1 VPSDPEGPTVG
12 PPVPG
17 VPEGGVRD
25 AEVPD
30 DVAVE
35 GAGDLAASAE
45 TPAVELDDIH
55 VAFGGNVVLDG
66 VSLAVGRGFTGL
78 IGPNGAGKTTC
89 LNVISGYLRPNTGTV
104 RLGGREITGRPPNR
118 VAELGVSRTFQAPR
132 LVPNLSAVANV
143 LVGAH
148 RHFRRGHFAELFGSR
163 PARRQEREQE
173 DRARELLDTFG
184 LGADA
189 DRPAGAFPIGS
200 QKIIE
205 VSRALLNDPSLA
217 LLDEPAA
224 GLGAEDVDRLV
235 TGLTAWVGRKDG
247 AVVIIEHDLGLISR
261 LCPQVAVLHFGRI
274 IRSGRPD
281 DVLHDDVVVEAYLGA
296 DFVVD
301 R

>member
-1 VPSDPEGPTVG
+1 
-12 PPVPG
+12 
-17 VPEGGVRD
+17 
-25 AEVPD
+25 VPD
-30 DVAVE
+30 EVAVE
-35 GAGDLAASAE
+35 GAGALAAATE
-45 TPAVELDDIH
+45 VPAVELSDIH
-55 VAFGGNVVLDG
+55 VAFGGNVVLTG
-66 VSLAVGRGFTGL
+66 VSLSVGRGFTGL

-89 LNVISGYLRPNTGTV
+89 LNVISGYLRPDSGTV
-104 RLGGREITGRPPNR
+104 RLGGQEITGRAPNR
-118 VAELGVSRTFQAPR
+118 IAGLGVSRTFQAPR

-143 LVGAH
+143 MVGAH
-148 RHFRRGHFAELFGSR
+148 RHFRRGHLAELLGSR
-163 PARRQEREQE
+163 VTRRQEREQE
-173 DRARELLDTFG
+173 ARARELLTTFG
-184 LGADA
+184 LGATA
-189 DRPAGAFPIGS
+189 DRPAGSFPIGS

-235 TGLTAWVGRKDG
+235 TGLTAWVARSDG

-281 DVLHDDVVVEAYLGA
+281 DVLEDPVVVEAYLGA

>member
-1 VPSDPEGPTVG
+1 
-12 PPVPG
+12 

-25 AEVPD
+25 AVVPD

-35 GAGDLAASAE
+35 GAGDLAEPTE

-66 VSLAVGRGFTGL
+66 VSLSVGSGFTGL

-89 LNVISGYLRPNTGTV
+89 LNVISGYLRPDAGTV
-104 RLGGREITGRPPNR
+104 RLGGQAITGRPPNR
-118 VAELGVSRTFQAPR
+118 VAELGVSRTFQSPR

-148 RHFRRGHFAELFGSR
+148 RHFRRGHLAELFGSGQ
-163 PARRQEREQE
+163 ARRHEREQE
-173 DRARELLDTFG
+173 ARARDLLDTFG
-184 LGADA
+184 LGANA
-189 DRPAGAFPIGS
+189 DRPAGSFPIGS

-235 TGLTAWVGRKDG
+235 AGLTAWVGRSDG

>member
-1 VPSDPEGPTVG
+1 
-12 PPVPG
+12 

-25 AEVPD
+25 AVVPD

-35 GAGDLAASAE
+35 GAGDLAEAAE
-45 TPAVELDDIH
+45 VPAVELADIH
-55 VAFGGNVVLDG
+55 VAFGGNVVLAG
-66 VSLAVGRGFTGL
+66 VSLSVGQGFTGL

-89 LNVISGYLRPNTGTV
+89 LNVISGYLRPDSGAV
-104 RLGGREITGRPPNR
+104 RLGGEEITGRAPNR
-118 VAELGVSRTFQAPR
+118 IAALGVSRTFQSPR

-143 LVGAH
+143 MVGAH
-148 RHFRRGHFAELFGSR
+148 RHFRRGHLAELLGSGV
-163 PARRQEREQE
+163 ARRQEKEQE
-173 DRARELLDTFG
+173 DRARELLTTFG
-184 LGADA
+184 LGSTA
-189 DRPAGAFPIGS
+189 DRPAGSFPIGS

-235 TGLTAWVGRKDG
+235 TGLTAWVARSDG

-281 DVLHDDVVVEAYLGA
+281 DVLEDAVVVEAYLGA

>member
-1 VPSDPEGPTVG
+1 VPSDPQLPAA
-12 PPVPG
+12 G
-17 VPEGGVRD
+17 VPEDGVHD
-25 AEVPD
+25 AVVPD

-35 GAGDLAASAE
+35 GAGALAEPAE
-45 TPAVELDDIH
+45 TPAVELSDIH

-66 VSLAVGRGFTGL
+66 VSLSVGSGFTGL

-89 LNVISGYLRPNTGTV
+89 LNVISGYLRPGAGTV
-104 RLGGREITGRPPNR
+104 RLGGQEITGRPPNR
-118 VAELGVSRTFQAPR
+118 VAALGVSRTFQAPR

-148 RHFRRGHFAELFGSR
+148 RHFRRGHFAELFGSGQ
-163 PARRQEREQE
+163 ARRQEREQE
-173 DRARELLDTFG
+173 ARARDLLDTFG
-184 LGADA
+184 LGTNA
-189 DRPAGAFPIGS
+189 DRPAGSFPIGS

-235 TGLTAWVGRKDG
+235 TGLTAWVGRSEG

-281 DVLHDDVVVEAYLGA
+281 DVLHDDLVVEAYLGA

>member
-1 VPSDPEGPTVG
+1 VPSDASPGID
-12 PPVPG
+12 G
-17 VPEGGVRD
+17 VPDELPPPAPAVAEGG
-25 AEVPD
+25 
-30 DVAVE
+30 
-35 GAGDLAASAE
+35 DLTAPSV
-45 TPAVELDDIH
+45 TPAVDLADVH
-55 VAFGGNVVLDG
+55 KAFGGNVVLDG
-66 VSLAVGRGFTGL
+66 VSLSVGRGFTGL

-89 LNVISGYLRPNTGTV
+89 LNVISGYLRPDSGTV
-104 RLGGREITGRPPNR
+104 RLAGEEVTGRAPHR
-118 VAELGVSRTFQAPR
+118 IAALGVSRTFQSPR

-143 LVGAH
+143 MVGAH
-148 RHFRRGHFAELFGSR
+148 RHFRVGHLGELFGSR
-163 PARRQEREQE
+163 AARRDEKLQEE
-173 DRARELLDTFG
+173 RARELLSTFG

-189 DRPAGAFPIGS
+189 DRAAGGIPIGS

-205 VSRALLNDPSLA
+205 VCRALLNDPSLA

-235 TGLTAWVGRKDG
+235 NGLTAWVGARDA

-296 DFVVD
+296 DFVAD

>member
-1 VPSDPEGPTVG
+1 VLSDPEVPA
-12 PPVPG
+12 PG

-25 AEVPD
+25 AVVPD

-35 GAGDLAASAE
+35 GAGDLAEAAQ
-45 TPAVELDDIH
+45 TPAVELTDIH
-55 VAFGGNVVLDG
+55 MAFGGNVVLDG
-66 VSLAVGRGFTGL
+66 VSLSVGSGFTGL

-89 LNVISGYLRPNTGTV
+89 LNVISGYLRPDAGTV
-104 RLGGREITGRPPNR
+104 RLGGQEITGRPPNR

-148 RHFRRGHFAELFGSR
+148 RHFGRGHLAELFGSR
-163 PARRQEREQE
+163 QGRRQEREQE
-173 DRARELLDTFG
+173 ARARDLLDTFG
-184 LGADA
+184 LGGNA
-189 DRPAGAFPIGS
+189 DRPAGSFPIGS

-235 TGLTAWVGRKDG
+235 AGLTSWVGRSDG

-281 DVLHDDVVVEAYLGA
+281 DVLRDDVVVEAYLGA
-296 DFVVD
+296 DFHVD

>member
-1 VPSDPEGPTVG
+1 MHDVAVPN
-12 PPVPG
+12 
-17 VPEGGVRD
+17 
-25 AEVPD
+25 

-35 GAGDLAASAE
+35 GAGDLAGSAR
-45 TPAVELDDIH
+45 TPAVELSDIH
-55 VAFGGNVVLDG
+55 VAFGGNVVLD
-66 VSLAVGRGFTGL
+66 SLSLSVGSGFTGL

-89 LNVISGYLRPNTGTV
+89 LNVISGYLRPTRGAV
-104 RLGGREITGRPPNR
+104 HLAGQDVTGRHPNR
-118 VAELGVSRTFQAPR
+118 IAGLGVSRTFQSPR

-143 LVGAH
+143 MVGAH
-148 RHFRRGHFAELFGSR
+148 RHFRRGHLAELFGSPVAR
-163 PARRQEREQE
+163 REERRQEG
-173 DRARELLDTFG
+173 RARELLATFG
-184 LGADA
+184 LGSTA
-189 DRPAGAFPIGS
+189 DRAAGAFPIGS

-205 VSRALLNDPSLA
+205 VSRALLNDPLVA

-235 TGLTAWVGRKDG
+235 AGLTAWVAGGDS

-281 DVLHDDVVVEAYLGA
+281 DVLRDDVVVEAYLGA

>member
-1 VPSDPEGPTVG
+1 VPSDPEVPA
-12 PPVPG
+12 PG

-25 AEVPD
+25 AVVPD

-35 GAGDLAASAE
+35 GAGDLAEPTE
-45 TPAVELDDIH
+45 TPAVELSDIH

-66 VSLAVGRGFTGL
+66 VSLSVGSGFTGL

-89 LNVISGYLRPNTGTV
+89 LNVISGYLRPDSGTV
-104 RLGGREITGRPPNR
+104 RLDGKEITGRPPNR

-148 RHFRRGHFAELFGSR
+148 RHFTRGHLAELFGSR
-163 PARRQEREQE
+163 QAHRREQE
-173 DRARELLDTFG
+173 LEGRARELLHTFG
-184 LGADA
+184 LAADA
-189 DRPAGAFPIGS
+189 DRPAGSFPIGS

-205 VSRALLNDPSLA
+205 VSRALLNQPSLA

-235 TGLTAWVGRKDG
+235 TGLTSWVGRSEG

-261 LCPQVAVLHFGRI
+261 LCPRVAVLHFGRI

-281 DVLHDDVVVEAYLGA
+281 DVLHDEVVVEAYLGA